1 MEHVIRGSNF
11 HYTQPILRQRQ
22 KTVTDSDPANLDIR
36 PRPLRDI
43 AKIGKTRKS
52 ACEDRRDFS
61 DTPKCAQWPHLY
73 KSYEATYTSKCLV
86 FVKITKNRILCMRV
100 A

>member
-43 AKIGKTRKS
+43 AKIGKTCKS
-52 ACEDRRDFS
+52 ACEDRRDVS
-61 DTPKCAQWPHLY
+61 DTPKCAQWPHFDLCVM

-86 FVKITKNRILCMRV
+86 FLEMVNLS
-100 A
+100 